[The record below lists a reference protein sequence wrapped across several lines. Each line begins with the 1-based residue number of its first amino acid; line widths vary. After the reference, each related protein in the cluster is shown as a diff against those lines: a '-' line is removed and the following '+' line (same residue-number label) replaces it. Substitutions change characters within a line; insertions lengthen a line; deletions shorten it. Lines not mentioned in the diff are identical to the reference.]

1 LISKEVN
8 RRLTTILM
16 LDVVG
21 YSRLMAADE
30 NGTVAQVQAVRKE
43 LIIPKQ
49 EEYHGRTVKLMGDG
63 ALMEFGSVVDAV
75 NFAIDI
81 QRAIKRRNRDIPL
94 NQQMRY
100 RIGINIGD
108 VIVDGED
115 VYGGGVNIAARLESI
130 CDTDGIYLTGDV
142 FHQAENKVNV
152 TFEPLGKKDLKNIP
166 RPVTVY
172 RVLLDAKKPERIA
185 DHNEAKPSRFL
196 RLTLIIGI
204 TVAVSIAAALLAR
217 NWIPHDDSIEA
228 HSVTTSTPPP
238 IAALAKENPSVAVLP
253 FANLSGDVEQE
264 YFSDGITNDII
275 TDLSQLSNLL
285 VIASNSVFV
294 YKNTPIKVQQVASE
308 LGVTHVLE
316 GSVQKSGQ
324 RIRINA
330 QFIDAASG
338 HHLWAERFD
347 RDLIDIFALQ
357 DEVSKKIVE
366 ALSIELTRE
375 EQQRLESSRQTD
387 PKAYDLLLRGLEQLR
402 RFTRDTNIEARD
414 YFLQAID
421 IDPGFARAYAD
432 VALSYGLDIQFGWG
446 EITPAKYAVA
456 FEYADKALELDDTLG
471 QVYFAYGMLYLLKKE
486 RGKAIEACKR
496 SLISNPNYADCYA
509 QYAQALS
516 YDGKPEEALEKLHK
530 AMEINPRYSFFYSW
544 IEGRIQQLLGN
555 SDRAEMLFLDVIERN
570 AHFPG
575 AHLTLAALYGNQGRI
590 EDAQWEATE
599 VLSLRPDFSL
609 RKEAENAPYKNQAD
623 LDQYING
630 LRKAGL
636 PE

>member
-1 LISKEVN
+1 MSKQAH

-30 NGTVAQVQAVRKE
+30 DGTVARLQAIRKD

-49 EEYHGRTVKLMGDG
+49 EEYYGRTVKLMGDG

-81 QRAIKRRNRDIPL
+81 QRAIKRRNQDIPPA
-94 NQQMRY
+94 QQIRH

-115 VYGGGVNIAARLESI
+115 VYGDGVNIAARLESI

-142 FHQAENKVNV
+142 FHQAENKVDV
-152 TFEPLGKKDLKNIP
+152 TFEALGKKDLKNIP
-166 RPVTVY
+166 RPITVY
-172 RVLLDAKKPERIA
+172 RVLLDSKKAESIA
-185 DHNEAKPSRFL
+185 LHDETKPSWFL
-196 RLTLIIGI
+196 RWALVIGVTTAVLIAAVLLSREWNPPDDNIEADNI
-204 TVAVSIAAALLAR
+204 TVSDTQSIAAV
-217 NWIPHDDSIEA
+217 SEE
-228 HSVTTSTPPP
+228 
-238 IAALAKENPSVAVLP
+238 KPSVAVLP
-253 FANLSGDVEQE
+253 FDNLSGDVEQE

-294 YKNTPIKVQQVASE
+294 YKNTPVNVQQVAAE

-330 QFIDAASG
+330 QLIDAASG

-366 ALSIELTRE
+366 ALAIELTHE
-375 EQQRLESSRQTD
+375 EQQRLEHSRQTD
-387 PKAYDLLLRGLEQLR
+387 PRAYDMLLRGLEQLR

-414 YFLQAID
+414 YFLQAIEF
-421 IDPGFARAYAD
+421 DPGFARAYAD
-432 VALSYGLDIQFGWG
+432 VALSHGLDIQFGWG
-446 EITPAKYAVA
+446 ETTAEKFAVA
-456 FEYADKALELDDTLG
+456 FEYADKALALDDTLG
-471 QVYFAYGMLYLLKKE
+471 QVYFAYGMLYLLNKE
-486 RGKAIEACKR
+486 RDKAIESCKR
-496 SLISNPNYADCYA
+496 SLTLNPNYADCYA

-530 AMEINPRYSFFYSW
+530 AMEINPRHSFFYTW
-544 IEGRIQQLLGN
+544 IEGRAHQLLGN
-555 SDRAEMLFLDVIERN
+555 LEQAERLFLDVIERN

-575 AHLTLAALYGNQGRI
+575 AHLTLAALYANQGRI
-590 EDAQWEATE
+590 EDAQWEAAE

-609 RKEAENAPYKNQAD
+609 RKEAENTPYRKRED
-623 LDQYING
+623 LDLYING